1 MTADP
6 TFFANRAAL
15 RSWLAEHHATA
26 PELHLGLLKAGVA
39 PSGLTLP
46 EAVEEALC
54 FGWIDGQGRR
64 IDDRS
69 YRVRFT
75 PRRPGSIWSAV
86 NLKRVADLTARGLM
100 HPAGLAAHAA
110 RKPERTNQYSFENEL
125 QAFDAAQRERF
136 SAHPAAWA
144 FFQAQAPSYQRAAI
158 WWVVSA
164 KQEATR
170 TRRLDRLIADSANE
184 QRLAQFSKWSKPQTA
199 PPAADD
205 PASG

>member
-1 MTADP
+1 MTGDP
-6 TFFANRAAL
+6 IFFANRDAL
-15 RSWLAEHHATA
+15 RAWLAENHATA

-39 PSGLTLP
+39 PGSLTIA

-69 YRVRFT
+69 YRIRFT

-86 NLKRVADLTARGLM
+86 NLKRVEDLTAQGLM
-100 HPAGLAAHAA
+100 QPAGLAAHAA
-110 RKPERTNQYSFENEL
+110 RKPEQTNRYSHENEPQQL
-125 QAFDAAQRERF
+125 DAAQTDRF
-136 SAHPAAWA
+136 QQHPAAWE

-170 TRRLDRLIADSANE
+170 ELRLERLIEDSANG
-184 QRLAQFSKWSKPQTA
+184 QRLAQFSKWSKKAA
-199 PPAADD
+199 PAQEPD
-205 PASG
+205 PGAG

>member
-1 MTADP
+1 MTDDP
-6 TFFANRAAL
+6 IFFEHREELRA
-15 RSWLAEHHATA
+15 WLAEHHATA

-39 PSGLTLP
+39 PGSLTIA

-54 FGWIDGQGRR
+54 FGWIDGKGQR

-86 NLKRVADLTARGLM
+86 NLKRVEDLKARGLM
-100 HPAGLAAHAA
+100 QPAGLAAYEA
-110 RKPERTNQYSFENEL
+110 RKPEQMNRYSHENDPQEL
-125 QAFDAAQRERF
+125 DPEQTARFQQHPDAWE
-136 SAHPAAWA
+136 

-164 KQEATR
+164 KQAATR
-170 TRRLDRLIADSANE
+170 DRRLAQLIDDSANG
-184 QRLAQFSKWSKPQTA
+184 QRLAHLTRWSKKTSPK
-199 PPAADD
+199 ADATSD
-205 PASG
+205 